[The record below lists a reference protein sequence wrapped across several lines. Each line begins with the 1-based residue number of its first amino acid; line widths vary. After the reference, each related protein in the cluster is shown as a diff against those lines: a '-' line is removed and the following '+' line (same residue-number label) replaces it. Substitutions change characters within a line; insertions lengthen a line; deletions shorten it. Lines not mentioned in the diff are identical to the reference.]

1 MPVRMVLV
9 YNIMKNSAD
18 LFCESFK
25 HGEHDKMAKK
35 NKKKDEEKAALT
47 PEEKLGKELYDWM
60 QCLITAMVVCVIV
73 FIFLVRVIDVR
84 GTSMNPTLNN
94 GDKML
99 VSSLFYTPKAGDVVV
114 FKKNEYDPD
123 RALVKRVIATE
134 GQEINID
141 FDLGIV
147 YVDGEPIKEDY
158 IMELTH
164 TKIDFIG
171 PKTVPDGCVF
181 VMGDNRNASTD
192 SRKTEIGMVDARLIL
207 GKAYMVIYPLQAM
220 RAIE

>member
-1 MPVRMVLV
+1 
-9 YNIMKNSAD
+9 
-18 LFCESFK
+18 
-25 HGEHDKMAKK
+25 MAKK
-35 NKKKDEEKAALT
+35 SKKKNEEKLELT
-47 PEEKLGKELYDWM
+47 PAEKLGKELYDWM
-60 QCLITAMVVCVIV
+60 QCLITAMVVCVVV

-114 FKKNEYDPD
+114 FKKNEYDPN

-164 TKIDFIG
+164 NKIDFIG

-181 VMGDNRNASTD
+181 VMGDNRNESTD
-192 SRKTEIGMVDARLIL
+192 SRKTDIGMVDARLIL